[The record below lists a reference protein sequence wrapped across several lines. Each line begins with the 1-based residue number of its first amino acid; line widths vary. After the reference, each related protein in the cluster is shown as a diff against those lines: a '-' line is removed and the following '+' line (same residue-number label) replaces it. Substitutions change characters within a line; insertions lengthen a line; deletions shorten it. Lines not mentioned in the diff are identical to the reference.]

1 MASAVHGFKVPSRT
15 SRGAPV
21 KTPIAVL
28 VLLPLFALAV
38 PVRASDD
45 HEYREVEE
53 RFGSPQVRDTVD
65 CIDQGRCIRWQY
77 DSGTHH
83 AVFYFDPRT
92 QHLLDVYTW
101 DDANHEATNTSE
113 QVRSLLDSARNVSD
127 P

>member
-1 MASAVHGFKVPSRT
+1 MASAVHGFKVPSRNPK
-15 SRGAPV
+15 GAPV
-21 KTPIAVL
+21 NKAIAVL
-28 VLLPLFALAV
+28 ALLPLLTLAG

-45 HEYREVEE
+45 HESREVEE
-53 RFGSPQVRDTVD
+53 RFGSPQVKDTVN

-92 QHLLDVYTW
+92 QHLLEVFTW
-101 DDANHEATNTSE
+101 DDSNHEATNTSD
-113 QVRSLLDSARNVSD
+113 QVRSLLDSARNVAD